1 MDAGII
7 GKVNLLNPWLK
18 TGDYT
23 QLFPK
28 KYTPRQQIKKLLLPQ
43 WDEYCTVLIGPRQSG
58 KTTLGKMLCY
68 ELICKQKRFEHL
80 IYLNCDLLEMRTWMK
95 DIQFVSDIFKEFKIK
110 ELILFIDEV
119 QRLENPGL
127 LLKAIVDLSL
137 PIKLIASGSSQIELK
152 SKIKEHLTG
161 RKFES
166 FVLPLSQQELQQDI
180 ENWLIYGSYPKVITS
195 EEKKIVLSMLYND
208 YIKKDIIEILKV
220 GKPDILEK
228 IIGLI
233 GHTSGQ
239 IVNEH
244 QIGIDCKSSNS
255 LVKNYLSIL
264 ENSYVISKVTPFS
277 GNKRAEITSRPK
289 YYFIDNG
296 FRNQSL
302 ENFLPLSSRQ
312 DKGLL
317 VEGAIFQEL
326 LKYREQNY
334 LNYRINFWRTKGGA
348 EVDFILSYNEEV
360 LPIEVKYQNIQKFKV
375 SKSFR
380 SFIEAYEPKVA
391 LIITNHFKKEEL
403 VNNTL
408 VKMIPLSYISLV
420 FKEID
425 DFLKHHHS

>member
-1 MDAGII
+1 
-7 GKVNLLNPWLK
+7 
-18 TGDYT
+18 
-23 QLFPK
+23 
-28 KYTPRQQIKKLLLPQ
+28 
-43 WDEYCTVLIGPRQSG
+43 
-58 KTTLGKMLCY
+58 MLCY

-255 LVKNYLSIL
+255 LVQNYLSIL